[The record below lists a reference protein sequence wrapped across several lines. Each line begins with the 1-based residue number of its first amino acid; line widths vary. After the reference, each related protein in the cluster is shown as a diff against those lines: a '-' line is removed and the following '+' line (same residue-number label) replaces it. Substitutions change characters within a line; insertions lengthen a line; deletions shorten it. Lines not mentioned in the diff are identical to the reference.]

1 MRKGKGGGGGG
12 GGGVVESCLASAQMS
27 SMRWACEDRRELP
40 IIADKILVPNF
51 FLFPWVPLRRASN
64 FCSNVFLIL
73 FPCCESLR

>member
-1 MRKGKGGGGGG
+1 MG
-12 GGGVVESCLASAQMS
+12 ESCLASAQMS

-40 IIADKILVPNF
+40 IIADKILVPNV
-51 FLFPWVPLRRASN
+51 FLFPWVPLRRASD